1 MERHMFTETKKVF
14 AVAAAIVVIGVT
26 GVELTRSTAQAETAK
41 WQRSPV
47 VVAAYAGARVDTTFD
62 VVADMPRTAD
72 IMLPLA
78 MKGDLPVPLGCR
90 GIDGDAQAEC
100 MDVAYETDSPSV
112 VVETRVGSTSTLERL
127 DPVTVA
133 TFSEGELPQSE

>member
-1 MERHMFTETKKVF
+1 VIV
-14 AVAAAIVVIGVT
+14 AVGVT
-26 GVELTRSTAQAETAK
+26 GIELTRSTAQAETAN

-62 VVADMPRTAD
+62 AVADMPKTTD

-90 GIDGDAQAEC
+90 DIAGDAQSEC
-100 MDVAYETDSPSV
+100 MDVAYETDAPSV

-127 DPVTVA
+127 DSVA
-133 TFSEGELPQSE
+133 VADFSAGDLFQSE